1 NLNLIVGIVQIVLL
15 VVLIVFVVNLS
26 NQFEKIDRRIVGLS
40 TSAASGP
47 GMVRIENNPD
57 VPYMGSDTARV
68 KLIVFSDF
76 QCSYCKTFAVETL
89 PKLEEEYVKTGL
101 LQVHFRNLPLDI
113 HSEAFMAAESA

>member
-1 NLNLIVGIVQIVLL
+1 
-15 VVLIVFVVNLS
+15 
-26 NQFEKIDRRIVGLS
+26 
-40 TSAASGP
+40 
-47 GMVRIENNPD
+47 ENNPD

-113 HSEAFMAAESA
+113 HSEAFMAAESAACANAEGKFWEMHDALFNNTEHLSKGYFYQAANRIGLNAEEFNACLSN